1 MVTCQIPSVYVAWK
15 CSKSLCWWVCKPILV
30 LALVQT
36 RILDLDLDHA
46 EQFPFP
52 LGLYESLKDI
62 GPSVLP
68 ASAEQLTRH
77 IQDPG
82 LGWWET

>member
-1 MVTCQIPSVYVAWK
+1 MTCQIPSVYVAWK
-15 CSKSLCWWVCKPILV
+15 WSKSLCGWVCKPILV

-52 LGLYESLKDI
+52 LGLYDILKGI
-62 GPSVLP
+62 LFSVSAISSFCPLP
-68 ASAEQLTRH
+68 LNLFVWTF
-77 IQDPG
+77 IDF
-82 LGWWET
+82 